1 MILCDV
7 TRRDLFDLYGISL
20 SLYTVAQDG
29 AAAAPAAAAAAGRGA
44 CAFEEHTPGLRPEKP
59 TLRDQT
65 YPGSSGDY
73 WDEIYL

>member
-7 TRRDLFDLYGISL
+7 TRQDLFDLYGISL

-29 AAAAPAAAAAAGRGA
+29 ATAAAAAGRGA
-44 CAFEEHTPGLRPEKP
+44 CAFEEHTPGPWPEKP
-59 TLRDQT
+59 ALRDQT

>member
-7 TRRDLFDLYGISL
+7 TLQDLFDLYGISL

-29 AAAAPAAAAAAGRGA
+29 AAAAAAGRGA

-59 TLRDQT
+59 ALGDQT